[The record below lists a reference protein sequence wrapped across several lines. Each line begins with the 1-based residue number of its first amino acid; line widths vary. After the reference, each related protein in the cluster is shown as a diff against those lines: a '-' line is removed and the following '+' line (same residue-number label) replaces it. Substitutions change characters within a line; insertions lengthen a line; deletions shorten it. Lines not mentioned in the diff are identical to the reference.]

1 METKE
6 SNDTV
11 SCSMLTLLRY
21 WFSVKNTK
29 EKTVK
34 NTKEKTV
41 KNTKEKIN
49 QNKHTVTSYIIQQK
63 HEERHECPICQ
74 DSFTKDDMVSS
85 NDKACIHKI
94 CWKCY
99 GMAYKAGRPID
110 KCPVCRRAF
119 NKKQRTPAPIQPTL
133 APTPAP
139 IQPTPAPRAV
149 QSPRRRR
156 RPIDYIDRDGNF
168 IPEFMTLTDSQRNS
182 ILQELSQITQMAR
195 NINNNIIANEEEAL
209 LRTNLDITP
218 VEMRQIVAER
228 QRLIREQ
235 GRWM

>member
-6 SNDTV
+6 FNDTV

-119 NKKQRTPAPIQPTL
+119 NKKQLTP

-182 ILQELSQITQMAR
+182 ILEELSQITQMAR

-235 GRWM
+235 GGWM